1 MLEGKV
7 VMITGASQ
15 GLGRA
20 LALAFAR
27 EGARV
32 AINARSEGSIGP
44 VAEEVEDA
52 GAEVLALAADVSRG
66 ADVERMVGETVERF
80 GKIDVLVNNAG
91 LLGPRVGIEDYP
103 EEEWREVIDANLT
116 GPFLVTRAAIPHLPE
131 GGSVINVVSGV
142 SVDGRAEWGAY
153 SVSKFGIEGLTQ
165 ILAAELAGRGIRVNA
180 VDPGGMRTQ
189 MRAAAYPE
197 EDPTSR
203 ITPEENTAVFLYL
216 ASDESKDVTG
226 ERFKAQEFGRGWSG
240 DKLARQDYHTWLSET
255 VEEVFLRRA
264 HREAPTHVGE
274 LGFEVGGIVEHLDD
288 LELPPVVE
296 SSERRVASWVS
307 PEAFLLGQRLGAQG
321 VHEESAPAGP

>member
-44 VAEEVEDA
+44 VAEEVEDT
-52 GAEVLALAADVSRG
+52 GAEVLALAADVSKG

-80 GKIDVLVNNAG
+80 GRIDVLVNNAG
-91 LLGPRVGIEDYP
+91 LLGPRVRIEEYP
-103 EEEWREVIDANLT
+103 EDEWREVIDANLT
-116 GPFLVTRAAIPHLPE
+116 GPFLVSKAAIPHLPE

-165 ILAAELAGRGIRVNA
+165 ILAAKLAGRGTRVNA
-180 VDPGGMRTQ
+180 VDPAGMPPE
-189 MRAAAYPE
+189 MRADAHPE
-197 EDPTSR
+197 EAPPPP
-203 ITPEENTAVFLYL
+203 IPPEENTAVFLYL
-216 ASDESKDVTG
+216 ASDESRGVTG
-226 ERFKAQEFGRGWSG
+226 ERFKAQEF
-240 DKLARQDYHTWLSET
+240 
-255 VEEVFLRRA
+255 RR
-264 HREAPTHVGE
+264 T
-274 LGFEVGGIVEHLDD
+274 
-288 LELPPVVE
+288 
-296 SSERRVASWVS
+296 
-307 PEAFLLGQRLGAQG
+307 
-321 VHEESAPAGP
+321 